1 MRIRNLFL
9 LLAASATLGAT
20 SSCGSISSA
29 LAEDS
34 CVTSPGSQTELG
46 THWYYHID
54 PAMNRKCWYL
64 TRVAQR
70 ASTTGLAESTVG
82 TTKKMLRALPKP
94 EKPASVLPFDP
105 DTRESLFRRF
115 LDWQRQESV
124 RIDLQGLP
132 EPQGEEGF
140 TR

>member
-34 CVTSPGSQTELG
+34 CVTSPGYQTEPG

-54 PAMNRKCWYL
+54 RTMNRKCWYL
-64 TRVAQR
+64 TRV
-70 ASTTGLAESTVG
+70 AESTVG